1 MANEPQKTRAKFAE
15 RNTVLV
21 CADARIKVLTK
32 TITQLKRSVPREAAA
47 AGPLNG
53 RVISLAAKTPVAG
66 KSIAESE
73 AELSSAREE
82 SPRRENEIY
91 SLQMSLDLIV
101 GENAR
106 LSRSLADRDLALD
119 EARSRLEQLMTA
131 YNMIAGEKDRWSSRL
146 TEGDAALAKARSRL
160 ESMKTA
166 YYMIIDENDRW
177 SSRFTERDAALAK
190 ARSQLGQMKT
200 ALILAESQ
208 RNGLAAAL
216 DEENRC
222 RQTEIGVLNARLEA
236 TSSGACAVQQQLTE
250 TSRRL
255 LALAAESSA
264 IERKHAD
271 EAAARNVADKKYE
284 MLQHALLMKERE
296 VLQLERSRSKLIEC
310 TNTLMTAFMTR
321 DSALVRA
328 EEKIKLLTEQFTQ
341 VEAKAHLAVSQER
354 IERLNYQLHY
364 ERMER
369 NVVEIARD
377 KARPILI
384 EPPATLDD
392 QVKRDGRHSDPIQ
405 LHSSETLLASTI
417 TF

>member
-32 TITQLKRSVPREAAA
+32 TITQLNRLVPLETGA

-53 RVISLAAKTPVAG
+53 RVISLAAKTPVVG

-73 AELSSAREE
+73 VEPGPAREE
-82 SPRRENEIY
+82 SLRRENEIY

-106 LSRSLADRDLALD
+106 LSRSLAERDLALD

-131 YNMIAGEKDRWSSRL
+131 YNMIAGEKDRWSSRF
-146 TEGDAALAKARSRL
+146 TESDAALAKARS
-160 ESMKTA
+160 K
-166 YYMIIDENDRW
+166 
-177 SSRFTERDAALAK
+177 
-190 ARSQLGQMKT
+190 LGQMKT

-216 DEENRC
+216 DEENKC
-222 RQTEIGVLNARLEA
+222 HQTEIGVLNARLEA

-310 TNTLMTAFMTR
+310 TNTLMAAFMTR

>member
-1 MANEPQKTRAKFAE
+1 
-15 RNTVLV
+15 
-21 CADARIKVLTK
+21 
-32 TITQLKRSVPREAAA
+32 
-47 AGPLNG
+47 
-53 RVISLAAKTPVAG
+53 VISLAAKTPVVG

-73 AELSSAREE
+73 VEPGPARED
-82 SPRRENEIY
+82 SLRRENEIY

-106 LSRSLADRDLALD
+106 LSRSLAERDLALD

-131 YNMIAGEKDRWSSRL
+131 YNVIAGEKDRWSSRL

-177 SSRFTERDAALAK
+177 SSRFTESDAALAK

-216 DEENRC
+216 DEENKC
-222 RQTEIGVLNARLEA
+222 HQTEIGVLNARLEA

-284 MLQHALLMKERE
+284 MLQHSLLMKERE
-296 VLQLERSRSKLIEC
+296 VMQLERSRSKLIEC
-310 TNTLMTAFMTR
+310 TNTLMAAFMTR

-328 EEKIKLLTEQFTQ
+328 EEKIKFLTEQFAK

-369 NVVEIARD
+369 SVVEIARD

-384 EPPATLDD
+384 EPPAALDD
-392 QVKRDGRHSDPIQ
+392 QVKHDEGHSEPIQ
-405 LHSSETLLASTI
+405 LRSSETLLASTI